1 MERSG
6 ADGELRTW
14 RRRRR
19 RRNLGKASRRR
30 LRCRRRHCQC
40 HRMEDLAIQWF
51 YNLEKS
57 QRRPRLKLGTAE
69 EEETPTDRQTD
80 GRTKRPGERAS
91 ERVRRELQRRGRKSQ
106 KAASASAS
114 ASTFSLSVLPPESG
128 VDVVRLVV
136 WKEGMKEG
144 SMDGWHKT
152 RTRRRRRRRG

>member
-19 RRNLGKASRRR
+19 KRNLGKASRRR
-30 LRCRRRHCQC
+30 LRRRRRRHCQC

-91 ERVRRELQRRGRKSQ
+91 ERARRELQRRGRKSQ

-114 ASTFSLSVLPPESG
+114 ASTFSLSVLPPESEWMLFVLLYG
-128 VDVVRLVV
+128 R
-136 WKEGMKEG
+136 KEG
-144 SMDGWHKT
+144 SMDGRHKT